1 MTWLIHILNGLAF
14 GMLLFLLAA
23 GLSLIYGLMRILN
36 LTHGSFYLVGGY
48 IGLTVMQFT
57 GSFVLALIAA
67 VVVVA
72 LIGAVIERFFLRH
85 FHLDEL
91 PQTLVTFG
99 FLFIFSDLS
108 LWIWG
113 GNPLMLNVP
122 HIFQGSVPMGYYSYP
137 YYRLFLIA
145 VGFVVA
151 GGLWWFQERT
161 RLGTMLRAGVDDAEI
176 ARALGINVS
185 LLFTLIFA
193 AGAALAAFAGVLA
206 GPVLSLY
213 PGRRFRG
220 ADLCLRCRGGR
231 RAWQPARRACRR
243 TAGRHYRRFRQ
254 GVLSAVRAVHG
265 VRADGRHSGDAAD
278 RPVRPPMTARL
289 WSIAGAAAVLV
300 LLVALPAFLR
310 EYSIALAT
318 KMLIFALFAMSL
330 DLLLG
335 YTGLASLGHAA
346 YFGVAAYTVALLVVR
361 AGVSS
366 GLAFP
371 AALAAAAVTGAVF
384 APLALRARGS
394 YFLMITFALSQVVW
408 SVAFGWRTL
417 TNGDDG
423 MPNVVRP
430 NFGFSLDNTA
440 AFYYFTLAVVGVA
453 TVLLVAIV
461 RSPFGRALRGIRES
475 ELRMRA
481 LGFDVWRYQYVA
493 FVLSAAFAGVAG
505 ALYAYYNRF
514 VGPEYLYVI
523 QSAEA
528 LIMVILGGAGTLIGP
543 AVGAGVIVF
552 LEDFISSLTQHW
564 VLVLGVIYVLVTLFA
579 PRGLIGL
586 VNDARRRWSAK

>member
-72 LIGAVIERFFLRH
+72 LIGAVIERFFLRR

-193 AGAALAAFAGVLA
+193 FVVVVVGGLGSLRGALAGA
-206 GPVLSLY
+206 
-213 PGRRFRG
+213 
-220 ADLCLRCRGGR
+220 
-231 RAWQPARRACRR
+231 
-243 TAGRHYRRFRQ
+243 
-254 GVLSAVRAVHG
+254 
-265 VRADGRHSGDAAD
+265 
-278 RPVRPPMTARL
+278 
-289 WSIAGAAAVLV
+289 
-300 LLVALPAFLR
+300 LLVGIIDDFGKAFFPQ
-310 EYSIALAT
+310 
-318 KMLIFALFAMSL
+318 FALF
-330 DLLLG
+330 
-335 YTGLASLGHAA
+335 
-346 YFGVAAYTVALLVVR
+346 TV
-361 AGVSS
+361 
-366 GLAFP
+366 
-371 AALAAAAVTGAVF
+371 
-384 APLALRARGS
+384 
-394 YFLMITFALSQVVW
+394 
-408 SVAFGWRTL
+408 
-417 TNGDDG
+417 
-423 MPNVVRP
+423 
-430 NFGFSLDNTA
+430 
-440 AFYYFTLAVVGVA
+440 
-453 TVLLVAIV
+453 
-461 RSPFGRALRGIRES
+461 
-475 ELRMRA
+475 
-481 LGFDVWRYQYVA
+481 
-493 FVLSAAFAGVAG
+493 FVPMA
-505 ALYAYYNRF
+505 
-514 VGPEYLYVI
+514 
-523 QSAEA
+523 
-528 LIMVILGGAGTLIGP
+528 
-543 AVGAGVIVF
+543 
-552 LEDFISSLTQHW
+552 
-564 VLVLGVIYVLVTLFA
+564 
-579 PRGLIGL
+579 
-586 VNDARRRWSAK
+586 